1 MIDNPSLDTFS
12 TKLFDK
18 QVFKANKID
27 FWKFDLSVLFSKDK
41 FLLVAIISD
50 ILSVDIGKLLFFK
63 TSKTKTFATTLLKNL
78 FLLFIT
84 GLILEI
90 S

>member
-41 FLLVAIISD
+41 FLFVAMILA

-63 TSKTKTFATTLLKNL
+63 TSKTKTFASPLLKNL
-78 FLLFIT
+78 FLCLFTIFSEPN
-84 GLILEI
+84 L
-90 S
+90 

>member
-1 MIDNPSLDTFS
+1 MIDKPSFETFS

-27 FWKFDLSVLFSKDK
+27 FWKFDLSVLFSNDN
-41 FLLVAIISD
+41 FLFKAIILD
-50 ILSVDIGKLLFFK
+50 ILSVDSGKLLFFR
-63 TSKTKTFATTLLKNL
+63 TSKTKTFASPLLKNL
-78 FLLFIT
+78 FLAFIT